1 MQLADIR
8 AQLGQRD
15 DFAAAVEGAASG
27 QVGDVRLRNAAR
39 PVLLAALAERI
50 GRPLILVVPDEARAG
65 ELVRDVQAW
74 AADIEV
80 MPLPDPDQPAYSQMA
95 VNQAILNQRVAVL
108 SRLASI
114 EPGGERGRRLVVVA
128 SVPAL
133 LRRLVPPAEFRKQFL
148 TLAAGVEVTPETLVA
163 RLAGLGYRRNPLVE
177 AEGEFAGRGGIVD
190 FFPPGARQPLRVD
203 FFGDEIESLRYF
215 DAASQ
220 RSGEACP
227 EILLS
232 SASEVPVWLGRQV
245 AGSLKALDLYGLRPE
260 DRETW
265 VRHLDNLENNIYFDG
280 AAFYTMSTMEG
291 AVTLLDY
298 CPQALVALDEP
309 DGVRWAVAENERLA
323 AESRDRLVA
332 AGELP
337 AEIGSPVF
345 GAGDLANALER
356 AELRITHV
364 DGPPGSGKSGK
375 VARVGGF
382 APAKPYAGR
391 LTVLISDLEE
401 ARAAR
406 TTTILASYQGKR
418 FCDLLN
424 ERGLGAVMLED
435 VDELPNGAI
444 AVSRS
449 ALAEGWVL
457 AEPNIQCLTD
467 TEIFGRS
474 RVRPR
479 RRQKH
484 VQDRTFL
491 SDLKPGDYV
500 VHIDHGIGQFK
511 GIVKASE
518 IGGEREYLLLRY
530 AKDDK
535 LYVPIDQLGRVQ
547 RYVAMGDFSPRL
559 SRLGSGD
566 WEKAKQ
572 KARGSARDIAEDLLE
587 IYAAREVAPGHSFA
601 PDAPWQTEMEDK
613 FPYIE
618 TPDQVQAFHDV
629 KGDMESE
636 RPMDR
641 LVCGDV
647 GYGKTEVAIR
657 AAFKAVMDGRQV
669 AVLVPTTILA
679 QQHLDTFRERMED
692 FPVKV
697 DMLSRFRSPAEQAA
711 VVKRVAAGDV
721 DIVIG
726 THRLIQKDI
735 EFANLGLVVIDE
747 EQRFGV
753 ADKERLKRIRKEVD
767 VLTLTA
773 TPIPRTLH
781 MALVGVRGISVM
793 ESPPADRQ
801 AVKTYVTGFD
811 DQIVRRAILAE
822 IDRGGQV
829 YFVHN
834 RIKTIDALAARMRE
848 LVPEARFTVA
858 HGQMPSS
865 RLERVMVDFAAGE
878 AEVLVCTAIIENGM
892 DLPNVN
898 TLIADECWMFGLS
911 QLYQLRGRVG
921 RSINRAYAYFLYSP
935 ERRLTEEAQKRLQAI
950 LEASELGAG
959 FRLAM
964 RDLEIRGAGDLL
976 GADQHGFANAVGFD
990 LYCRMLADAVKERK
1004 GEAPEGD
1011 LVNVAQV
1018 GLPLDAYLPDDYM
1031 TGYETKIREYQRLA
1045 RAVTV
1050 NEAESAIAGLR
1061 DRFGEF
1067 PEPVSNLAYVV
1078 RLRAKATTLGIESIT
1093 SYGGELLIRLPAD
1106 FTLRRRTI
1114 LETVGPAM
1122 RTGRTGL
1129 SWSNFQNY
1137 RDWQARIGS
1146 LLDAMAEHAARSI
1159 TATAAAGND

>member
-1 MQLADIR
+1 M
-8 AQLGQRD
+8 
-15 DFAAAVEGAASG
+15 
-27 QVGDVRLRNAAR
+27 
-39 PVLLAALAERI
+39 
-50 GRPLILVVPDEARAG
+50 
-65 ELVRDVQAW
+65 
-74 AADIEV
+74 
-80 MPLPDPDQPAYSQMA
+80 
-95 VNQAILNQRVAVL
+95 
-108 SRLASI
+108 
-114 EPGGERGRRLVVVA
+114 
-128 SVPAL
+128 
-133 LRRLVPPAEFRKQFL
+133 
-148 TLAAGVEVTPETLVA
+148 
-163 RLAGLGYRRNPLVE
+163 
-177 AEGEFAGRGGIVD
+177 
-190 FFPPGARQPLRVD
+190 
-203 FFGDEIESLRYF
+203 
-215 DAASQ
+215 
-220 RSGEACP
+220 
-227 EILLS
+227 
-232 SASEVPVWLGRQV
+232 
-245 AGSLKALDLYGLRPE
+245 
-260 DRETW
+260 
-265 VRHLDNLENNIYFDG
+265 
-280 AAFYTMSTMEG
+280 
-291 AVTLLDY
+291 
-298 CPQALVALDEP
+298 
-309 DGVRWAVAENERLA
+309 
-323 AESRDRLVA
+323 
-332 AGELP
+332 
-337 AEIGSPVF
+337 
-345 GAGDLANALER
+345 
-356 AELRITHV
+356 
-364 DGPPGSGKSGK
+364 
-375 VARVGGF
+375 
-382 APAKPYAGR
+382 
-391 LTVLISDLEE
+391 
-401 ARAAR
+401 
-406 TTTILASYQGKR
+406 
-418 FCDLLN
+418 
-424 ERGLGAVMLED
+424 
-435 VDELPNGAI
+435 
-444 AVSRS
+444 
-449 ALAEGWVL
+449 
-457 AEPNIQCLTD
+457 
-467 TEIFGRS
+467 
-474 RVRPR
+474 
-479 RRQKH
+479 
-484 VQDRTFL
+484 
-491 SDLKPGDYV
+491 
-500 VHIDHGIGQFK
+500 
-511 GIVKASE
+511 
-518 IGGEREYLLLRY
+518 
-530 AKDDK
+530 
-535 LYVPIDQLGRVQ
+535 
-547 RYVAMGDFSPRL
+547 
-559 SRLGSGD
+559 
-566 WEKAKQ
+566 
-572 KARGSARDIAEDLLE
+572 
-587 IYAAREVAPGHSFA
+587 
-601 PDAPWQTEMEDK
+601 
-613 FPYIE
+613 
-618 TPDQVQAFHDV
+618 
-629 KGDMESE
+629 
-636 RPMDR
+636 
-641 LVCGDV
+641 
-647 GYGKTEVAIR
+647 
-657 AAFKAVMDGRQV
+657 
-669 AVLVPTTILA
+669 
-679 QQHLDTFRERMED
+679 
-692 FPVKV
+692 
-697 DMLSRFRSPAEQAA
+697 
-711 VVKRVAAGDV
+711 VKRVAAGDV

-1018 GLPLDAYLPDDYM
+1018 
-1031 TGYETKIREYQRLA
+1031 
-1045 RAVTV
+1045 